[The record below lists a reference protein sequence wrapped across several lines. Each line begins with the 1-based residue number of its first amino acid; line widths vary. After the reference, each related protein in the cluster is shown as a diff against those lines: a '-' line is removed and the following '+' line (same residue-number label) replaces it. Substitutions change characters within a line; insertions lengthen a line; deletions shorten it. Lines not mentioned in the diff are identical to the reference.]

1 MSMRRILLA
10 AAVVA
15 GLPACTRTDSGPAAA
30 EAQGPQTATGTGAVV
45 AVDPANGTIT
55 LQHGPIAALGWPA
68 TRMAFSAPPE
78 AIAAVKPGERVA
90 FDLKPAGSAY
100 AITAVRKP

>member
-1 MSMRRILLA
+1 MSIRRILLA

-15 GLPACTRTDSGPAAA
+15 GLPACTRTDPEPAPA
-30 EAQGPQTATGTGAVV
+30 EAADAQTASGTGTVV
-45 AVDPANGTIT
+45 GVDPANGTIT

-78 AIAAVKPGERVA
+78 AIAAVKPGDRVA
-90 FDLKPAGSAY
+90 FDLKPDGSAY
-100 AITAVRKP
+100 EIVAIRTP